1 MPQLQLPP
9 ECILVIISILCSEDD
24 TDTMARLLRVN
35 KAICAAT
42 LPFLYEDCFVR
53 RMRAHQHSVKSYDLS
68 LAQLIRTLLRQVHPQ
83 SRIPELLKI
92 TFLSQDD
99 QVGVGSTQE
108 PSLPP
113 PTTTTPAFKYGYFLR
128 MVRIYYQLGDWM
140 VGFICNNSPLMDYA
154 ATNQIYEKHVNEGY
168 IVKFIHDECRDKA
181 LGRVLEMDIYQQLT
195 WTLCQDHPET
205 IESLII
211 PLKDIQRYID
221 HIHHF
226 TSLSNVTFSVR
237 ETGRYRYGV
246 PIYGPNLYEIEQEER
261 DRLFGGMLEFVR
273 QHTSIHKN
281 VLRNIEAPPSTELDG
296 TDQHSRL
303 DVYFTIL
310 SLSPPFQNVR
320 SICTNWIELL
330 ARHTDTNLNCM
341 ESINA
346 MTRGG
351 DWEAE
356 DESKLLSKYPPLLPR
371 CRVLKHLSTKT
382 LGPDM
387 FQWAVL
393 EKREKETERHQEGI
407 LGRHLCSWQQK
418 HHTRGLVPLQSIR
431 MYHNREPPLVQELND
446 IGFAFGD
453 SLEELYVDDGIWR
466 DDDIFVD
473 QTAASRVVL
482 HGQGW
487 NLPRLRTLSLEMFD
501 LKLHFDM
508 DALQRSRAL
517 ESLTMH
523 DDMVTYRHRDIR
535 SWSVVHL
542 PQLKKL
548 DLQGSPAIHFNMGS
562 LHHSPCLEELNL
574 RMAIISPYQGD
585 RHYRMPSPEELER
598 EDSDTEGID
607 SHEPSGIL
615 GSNQGYLPIGRR
627 PRYTWD
633 WHLPNLKKLNLAA
646 VFAFMFDFQWLQ
658 YLPNL
663 QTLYL
668 GTSSST
674 NSLHERHITLKD
686 LSKKEQ
692 QQELEEDGSR
702 ETLSD
707 RYISLPKL
715 ESIELDGP
723 WIFEEKVLEI
733 LFLTVAPNM
742 HWISFGSDCTG
753 YILEECIILSR
764 KMLQMEKVYL
774 DMRLARDEIQRTGL
788 VSWDSLQDEQRK
800 KRRVTFYLDGGMFYD
815 AQEP

>member
-1 MPQLQLPP
+1 MVQPQLPP
-9 ECILVIISILCSEDD
+9 ECILTIIRILYNENDL
-24 TDTMARLLRVN
+24 DTMARLLRVN

-42 LPFLYEDCFVR
+42 LPFLYEDCFERRIRVR
-53 RMRAHQHSVKSYDLS
+53 FGKCLEQSNT
-68 LAQLIRTLLRQVHPQ
+68 QLIRTLLRQVHPQ
-83 SRIPELLKI
+83 SRIPELLKVA
-92 TFLSQDD
+92 FLSQDD
-99 QVGVGSTQE
+99 QAGLGSTQE

-113 PTTTTPAFKYGYFLR
+113 TTTPAFKYGYFLR
-128 MVRIYYQLGDWM
+128 MVRIYYQSARWM
-140 VGFICNNSPLMDYA
+140 YGFIHNNSPLMDYA
-154 ATNQIYEKHVNEGY
+154 VTNRLYEKYVNEG
-168 IVKFIHDECRDKA
+168 FIANNVRDECRDKV
-181 LGRVLEMDIYQQLT
+181 LEKVLEMDIYRQLT
-195 WTLCQDHPET
+195 WTLCQDHPDT

-221 HIHHF
+221 HVHHF
-226 TSLSNVTFSVR
+226 TSLSNVTFSVE
-237 ETGRYRYGV
+237 ETERFQYHMH
-246 PIYGPNLYEIEQEER
+246 INGPNLHEIKQEER
-261 DRLFGGMLEFVR
+261 NRLFEGMIEFVR
-273 QHTSIHKN
+273 QHTSIHKS
-281 VLRNIEAPPSTELDG
+281 VLRNVEAPPSTALDG
-296 TDQHSRL
+296 TDQHSRP

-310 SLSPPFQNVR
+310 SLLPPFQNVR
-320 SICTNWIELL
+320 SICTDWIELL
-330 ARHTDTNLNCM
+330 ARHTDTNLGYM
-341 ESINA
+341 ESIEARTYN
-346 MTRGG
+346 R
-351 DWEAE
+351 DWKPE

-371 CRVLKHLSTKT
+371 CRALKHLVANT

-393 EKREKETERHQEGI
+393 EKREKETERHHEGI

-418 HHTRGLVPLQSIR
+418 HHIRGLVPLQSIK
-431 MYHNREPPLVQELND
+431 MYNYMRPPLGQELND

-453 SLEELYVDDGIWR
+453 SLEELYVDDGIR
-466 DDDIFVD
+466 RSDMFVD
-473 QTAASRVVL
+473 QTTASRVVL

-487 NLPRLRTLSLEMFD
+487 DLPRLRTLSLEMSD

-542 PQLKKL
+542 PHLKKL

-562 LHHSPCLEELNL
+562 LHHSPCLEELDL
-574 RMAIISPYQGD
+574 KMVIICPYGPREGD
-585 RHYRMPSPEELER
+585 CYYRMPSPEELER

-633 WHLPNLKKLNLAA
+633 WHLPNLKKLDLAA

-668 GTSSST
+668 STLSST

-707 RYISLPKL
+707 RYINLPKL
-715 ESIELDGP
+715 ESIVLNGH
-723 WIFEEKVLEI
+723 WIIEEKVLEI
-733 LFLTVAPNM
+733 LFLAVAPNL

-764 KMLQMEKVYL
+764 KMLQMERVHL
-774 DMRLARDEIQRTGL
+774 DMRLTPDEIQRMGL
-788 VSWDSLQDEQRK
+788 VPWESLQDEQRK
-800 KRRVTFYLDGGMFYD
+800 KRRVTFHLSADTFYD